1 MSTSRFREKK
11 NMDRP
16 ATHIVVVASFMMDLT
31 TRLKRLP
38 LRGET
43 VFGDE
48 FKSGAGGK
56 GSNQAVCARRLGS
69 EVTVIVKIGSDMF
82 GEAALQN
89 FKNEGFDTDLV
100 FIDDEHPT
108 GVAPIFVEETGE
120 NIIAIVPGANSYLTP
135 RDVARGRERIKEA
148 DVLLTNFEIP
158 LETSLYALETAKE
171 FGCTTILNPAPAPR
185 EPVDDELFRFVDI
198 LTPNETEAKG
208 LLGKLDRDMAPEE
221 SAGELM
227 ERGVGT
233 VVMTLGE
240 KGAFYLHGG
249 GRGLVPAFKVDTI
262 DATGAGDAFNGAL
275 AVSVAE
281 GKGLEDS
288 ILFANRVAALSTT
301 RFGTAPAM
309 PFRNELDSFS

>member
-1 MSTSRFREKK
+1 MEKS
-11 NMDRP
+11 
-16 ATHIVVVASFMMDLT
+16 ATCIVVVASFMMDLT

-43 VFGDE
+43 VVGDE

-69 EVTVIVKIGSDMF
+69 DVTVIVKIGNDMF
-82 GEAALQN
+82 GSAALQN
-89 FKNEGFDTDLV
+89 FKDEGFDTSFI
-100 FIDDEHPT
+100 FIDEEHPT

-135 RDVARGRERIKEA
+135 QDVARGKEKIKNA

-158 LETSLYALETAKE
+158 LDTASYALKTAKG
-171 FGCTTILNPAPAPR
+171 FGLTTILNPAPAPAV
-185 EPVDDELFRFVDI
+185 PVDDELFRYVDI
-198 LTPNETEAKG
+198 LTPNETEARG
-208 LLGKLDRDMAPEE
+208 LLGKLDRDITLEE
-221 SAGELM
+221 SARELLGK
-227 ERGVGT
+227 GVGT

-240 KGAFYLHGG
+240 KGAFYMNAGG
-249 GRGLVPAFKVDTI
+249 HDHVPAFEVNTI

-275 AVSVAE
+275 AVYIAE
-281 GKGLEDS
+281 GNGIEES
-288 ILFANRVAALSTT
+288 VQFANRVAALSTT

-309 PFRNELDSFS
+309 PYRHEIA

>member
-1 MSTSRFREKK
+1 MEKA
-11 NMDRP
+11 
-16 ATHIVVVASFMMDLT
+16 ATRIVVVASFMMDLT

-56 GSNQAVCARRLGS
+56 GSNQAVCARRLGA

-89 FKNEGFDTDLV
+89 FKNEGFDTDLI

-135 RDVARGRERIKEA
+135 RDVARGRDRIESA

-158 LETSLYALETAKE
+158 LETALYALKTAKG
-171 FGCTTILNPAPAPR
+171 FGCTTILNPAPAPSGS
-185 EPVDDELFRFVDI
+185 VDDELFRYVDI

-208 LLGKLDRDMAPEE
+208 LLGKLDRDMAAEE
-221 SAGELM
+221 SARELL
-227 ERGVGT
+227 EKGVET

-240 KGAFYLHGG
+240 KGAFYMNDRGHGQ
-249 GRGLVPAFKVDTI
+249 VPALKVDTI
-262 DATGAGDAFNGAL
+262 DTTGAGDAFNGAL
-275 AVSVAE
+275 AVSIAE
-281 GKGLEDS
+281 GRELQDS

-309 PFRNELDSFS
+309 PHRHEVDAFT